1 VSQTGL
7 AAAETASAAFGPPE
21 AITMPVDVLAAA
33 ATLDEAHRAA
43 LLALCATRSD
53 LLAHAVR
60 AVEPRGSL
68 RPLGVLCGEEAMAYA
83 TLGSALSRLDPPGTG
98 LTRAAVRE
106 RRPVWVASIAE
117 PASFVRRD
125 LLARHG
131 IRSGAAFPI
140 IVESKMAAVL
150 ELLCFGSLEPDPTVE
165 VAAAA
170 VMTGLQAVTQRL
182 WEH

>member
-1 VSQTGL
+1 
-7 AAAETASAAFGPPE
+7 
-21 AITMPVDVLAAA
+21 MPVDVIAAA

-43 LLALCATRSD
+43 LLALCAGRSD

-60 AVEPRGSL
+60 AVEPKSPL
-68 RPLGVLCGEEAMAYA
+68 RPLGMLCGEDAMAYA
-83 TLGSALSRLDPPGTG
+83 ALGSALSRLDPPGTG

-106 RRPVWVASIAE
+106 RRSVWIPSIAE

-131 IRSGAAFPI
+131 ILSGAAFPI
-140 IVESKMAAVL
+140 TVGPKMAAVL
-150 ELLCFGSLEPDPTVE
+150 ELLCFGTLEGDLAVE

-170 VMTGLQAVTQRL
+170 VIAGLQAATRRL